1 MVFCQFFIITKKA
14 NYCMEKPEISRSLDP
29 SVPPFE
35 ASMRQ
40 PFADTVFMCS
50 KCCRKLGDD
59 GKALRKR
66 LKNAI
71 HTAFGADVV
80 LEKTDCF
87 SLCPKGGQVLST
99 SSKQQGRR
107 LVIIEPNSD
116 IDRALDYLLKR

>member
-1 MVFCQFFIITKKA
+1 
-14 NYCMEKPEISRSLDP
+14 MEKPEISRSLDP
-29 SVPPFE
+29 SAAPFE
-35 ASMRQ
+35 ASIRP
-40 PFADTVFMCS
+40 PFAHTVLMCS

-87 SLCPKGGQVLST
+87 SLCPKGWQVLST
-99 SSKQQGRR
+99 SSKQHARR
-107 LVIIEPNSD
+107 LVIIEPDSD
-116 IDRALDYLLKR
+116 VDRALDYLLKL